1 MTHKTTYPEE
11 LASRSEVN
19 RLARDFIAVAW
30 MDERGPLS
38 EAIRIA
44 RAEMLAHVR
53 TYREAAKVNGNASGG
68 AYCRWKVNRSE
79 RAFRRIQAIA
89 ERHRRRTLRIKSDP
103 A

>member
-1 MTHKTTYPEE
+1 MTHKNTYPEE

-38 EAIRIA
+38 EALTIA
-44 RAEMLAHVR
+44 RTEMLGHVR
-53 TYREAAKVNGNASGG
+53 TYREAARVNGNAPGG
-68 AYCRWKVNRSE
+68 AYCRWKVNRNE

-89 ERHRRRTLRIKSDP
+89 ERYRRLTFPR
-103 A
+103 